1 MLANELLLV
10 CCDPIESALGP
21 RGACMRTHVRSNY
34 SAQRYW
40 LQGIGFACRP
50 EARICGKEADVSAW
64 RRVRGLGKLEGG
76 VSLAFWPLL
85 QIRIVTVD
93 CVAGGLK
100 DPGRCQNNNCAA
112 QWISEPSVALREAAY

>member
-21 RGACMRTHVRSNY
+21 RGACMRAHVRSNY
-34 SAQRYW
+34 SGRRNW
-40 LQGIGFACRP
+40 LQGIGFDGRP
-50 EARICGKEADVSAW
+50 EARVCDDEADVSAW
-64 RRVRGLGKLEGG
+64 RQVRGLGKLEGG

-85 QIRIVTVD
+85 QIRIVALD

-100 DPGRCQNNNCAA
+100 DGGSCQDYNRAA
-112 QWISEPSVALREAAY
+112 QRVPKTHISCR